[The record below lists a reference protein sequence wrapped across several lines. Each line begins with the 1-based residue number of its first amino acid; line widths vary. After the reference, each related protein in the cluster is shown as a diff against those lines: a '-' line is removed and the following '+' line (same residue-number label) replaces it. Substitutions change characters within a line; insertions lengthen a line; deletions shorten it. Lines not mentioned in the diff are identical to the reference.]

1 MKNTAKTATAAFI
14 LALAAGLSAHALD
27 AKVTSV
33 TGKVEYQKTGSDTW
47 TPVKQDDIL
56 SEGTIISTG
65 FNSYVTLNMDG
76 NVCTMEPLT
85 RMSIEQISKKD
96 IVQNGKNKTVT
107 KTAVFIDTGKASFKV
122 NSTDKKLNDFKVH
135 SPAATASARGTEY
148 SVDSNTGTVDTSHGL
163 VAVTGGSTRS
173 DVEANRDNFY
183 IRPEGETSMQ
193 TSVKDVGGS
202 DGAIPVGAGESITFT
217 SSSTGERTT
226 PFTTRR
232 KNSMALPDSTVSLA
246 DQQRYAAS
254 AAGLTSDPQS
264 ERKDNADIGAASSS
278 GGGSKDAAS
287 NVGIGF

>member
-1 MKNTAKTATAAFI
+1 MKNTTKTATAAFI

-33 TGKVEYQKTGSDTW
+33 TGKAEYQKAGSDTW
-47 TPVKQDDIL
+47 TAIQQNDVL

-65 FNSYVTLNMDG
+65 FNSYVTLNLDG
-76 NVCTMEPLT
+76 NICTMEPLT

-135 SPAATASARGTEY
+135 SPAATASVRGTEY
-148 SVDSNTGTVDTSHGL
+148 SVDSNSGTVETSHGL

-173 DVEANRDNFY
+173 DINRDSYY

-217 SSSTGERTT
+217 SSSTGERST
-226 PFTTRR
+226 PFARR
-232 KNSMALPDSTVSLA
+232 KKNAASLPDSTLTLA
-246 DQQRYAAS
+246 DQQSYAAS
-254 AAGLTSDPQS
+254 AAGISSEQQQG
-264 ERKDNADIGAASSS
+264 ERKTSTTTSSS
-278 GGGSKDAAS
+278 SSNANNGGTS